1 MTVKPLIA
9 ILALASITIL
19 LGCGRTATSTSA
31 EDGSAKPATHQSK
44 QAHEADTQQTRTPAS
59 SVLPSS
65 HPIYKKWRHTIETAV
80 LSPDAKW
87 IALYDGMGVFLTDD
101 QGKHVRKL
109 PITLFQKLA
118 NEEVS
123 VNFAFRPDSK
133 RIAILTTLNY
143 GEPMG
148 AFIER
153 LWTADVATGKPRLL
167 SKWEDRIQGSSP
179 VTAERKIEGWTKD
192 GSAIAI
198 IGTVYSGEEMPVD
211 AQRTGTQRTVIK
223 DSSPSG

>member
-1 MTVKPLIA
+1 MTLKPLIV
-9 ILALASITIL
+9 ILALASMTIL

-31 EDGSAKPATHQSK
+31 EGGSAKPATHQSK
-44 QAHEADTQQTRTPAS
+44 QTQNQADTQETIAPAS
-59 SVLPSS
+59 SVLPLS
-65 HPIYKKWRHTIETAV
+65 HPIYKKWQHTIETAV
-80 LSPDAKW
+80 LSPDGNG
-87 IALYDGMGVFLTDD
+87 IALYDGTGVFLTDS
-101 QGKHVRKL
+101 QGKHVRKV

-123 VNFAFRPDSK
+123 VALAFRPDSK

-153 LWTADVATGKPRLL
+153 LWTADVARGKPRLL

-192 GSAIAI
+192 GRAIAI

-211 AQRTGTQRTVIK
+211 AQKVGTQRVVIK
-223 DSSPSG
+223 DSQ